1 MAFCNHILVRRLLCV
16 GLFVLAITGASNRL
30 ARGQSEISPQIW
42 VDYNPIIPLSEKSER
57 RGDVGLRWE
66 LESNGW
72 WRFILR
78 PGYRYTPKVGTF
90 LMAGVG
96 SFYTRNEAL
105 PNEWEIRP
113 FQGVATTW
121 PQGSWVSFQ
130 HYVRLEE
137 RIDVYSGEADTRV
150 SLRFRYR
157 LRAFHRFGAF
167 MTHGSWMLYSSAEL
181 FATLAGNQGQ
191 FQELVRLVLGVEHT
205 YGRLRGR
212 VDVTWQ
218 LREQGIVL
226 FGGDVSDVFIRFR
239 LFHTFGR

>member
-1 MAFCNHILVRRLLCV
+1 MAFCNHIVVRHSLCV
-16 GLFVLAITGASNRL
+16 GLLVLAIAGTPTGL
-30 ARGQSEISPQIW
+30 AHGQSGISPQIW
-42 VDYNPIIPLSEKSER
+42 VDYNPIIPLSENSQI

-121 PQGSWVSFQ
+121 PQGGWLSFQ

-137 RIDVYSGEADTRV
+137 RIDTYIGDVDSRV
-150 SLRFRYR
+150 SVRFRYR
-157 LRAFHRFGAF
+157 LRAFHRSGAF
-167 MTHGSWMLYSSAEL
+167 MTDGSWMLYGSAEF
-181 FATLAGNQGQ
+181 FATVLGNQGQ
-191 FQELVRLVLGVEHT
+191 FQELIRLVLGVERT
-205 YGRLRGR
+205 YGRLRAR

-218 LREQGIVL
+218 LREQGIVV
-226 FGGDVSDVFIRFR
+226 FSGDVNDIFIRFR